1 MFLFLLV
8 YCQLIAFLLN
18 LFLYQGN
25 IEISRQVFGIKD
37 AIPEINF
44 SSQLSKIKKK
54 KKIHEWLTWLGYSIN
69 HLPNSPDYYTFR
81 FALLLCPNT
90 VSAYFLVIKI
100 TNIRTAVTEFTEGLY
115 SNNKIA
121 SPLLLQYT
129 NYVGEGIKDRKKN
142 SITLLVFAGL
152 EV

>member
-8 YCQLIAFLLN
+8 YCQLTAFPLN
-18 LFLYQGN
+18 QFLWQGN
-25 IEISRQVFGIKD
+25 VEISGQVFGIKD

-44 SSQLSKIKKK
+44 SSQQRKKK
-54 KKIHEWLTWLGYSIN
+54 NPEWLTWLGYSIN

-81 FALLLCPNT
+81 FTLSLCSNT

-100 TNIRTAVTEFTEGLY
+100 TDIRTAVTEFTEGLY

-129 NYVGEGIKDRKKN
+129 NFGREGIKDRNKKI
-142 SITLLVFAGL
+142 SITLLEFAGL
-152 EV
+152 QV